1 MFERLIEELNKPK
14 NPPMEDF
21 STAVLLIAGVNLG
34 LQEQATLFDATLLAC
49 AAINTLFVGNYTNR
63 IIPEGKSFIL
73 GAITMAVL
81 SSLVEI
87 IEPEIKDNTPTP
99 NHLEMPQGGICRANI
114 CQI

>member
-21 STAVLLIAGVNLG
+21 STAVIVIAGLNFG
-34 LQEQATLFDATLLAC
+34 LQEQTTIMDETLVAC
-49 AAINTLFVGNYTNR
+49 AILNSFIVGNYTNR
-63 IIPEGKSFIL
+63 IIPEGKSFII
-73 GAITMAVL
+73 GAITMAAL